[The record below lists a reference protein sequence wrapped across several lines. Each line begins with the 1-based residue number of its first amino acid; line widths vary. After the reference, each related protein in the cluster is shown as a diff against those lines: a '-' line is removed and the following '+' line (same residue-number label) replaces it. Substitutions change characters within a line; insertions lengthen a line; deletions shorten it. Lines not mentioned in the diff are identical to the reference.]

1 MQKLELSAVQDALQ
15 NFIDQTVYLHL
26 ETTNGAYANHFNEKV
41 MTVNAFIRN
50 TKVNISRATVTGKNP
65 YRVGLKLDEGWVV
78 AEGLTDFEIVDENR
92 LLLAGHNEE
101 GKLAIALQLSH
112 TPF

>member
-1 MQKLELSAVQDALQ
+1 MQPIQLNSVDDALQ
-15 NFIDQTVYLHL
+15 NFLNQPVYLHL

-50 TKVNISRATVTGKNP
+50 TVVNISRATITGNNP
-65 YRVGLKLDEGWVV
+65 FRVGLKLEEGWVV
-78 AEGLTDFEIVDENR
+78 AEGLTDWEVDDQNR

-101 GKLAIALQLSH
+101 GKLAIALQLSI

>member
-1 MQKLELSAVQDALQ
+1 MQTLQISAVEEALQ
-15 NFIDQTVYLHL
+15 NFINQTVYLHL
-26 ETTNGAYANHFNEKV
+26 ETTNGAYANHFNDKV

-50 TKVNISRATVTGKNP
+50 TKVNISRATITGKNP
-65 YRVGLKLDEGWVV
+65 YRIGLKLEEGWVV
-78 AEGLTDFEIVDENR
+78 AEGLTDFQVDDQNR

-101 GKLAIALQLSH
+101 GKLAIAIHLSH

>member
-1 MQKLELSAVQDALQ
+1 MQKLQIGPAHEALQ
-15 NFIDQTVYLHL
+15 NFLNQPVYLHL

-41 MTVNAFIRN
+41 MTINAFIRN
-50 TKVNISRATVTGKNP
+50 TKVIISRATIVGKSP
-65 YRVGLKLDEGWVV
+65 YRVGLKLEEGWVV
-78 AEGLTDFEIVDENR
+78 AEGLTDFKIDEQNR